1 MTEPNNNDSS
11 IHAPEWNEITSEE
24 FDLVTISETEVSEG

>member
-1 MTEPNNNDSS
+1 MNDHPFNEDYW
-11 IHAPEWNEITSEE
+11 IPEITSEE